1 MSRSRKSTIGAL
13 AAVLAVS
20 GASIASAGD
29 DDGDGQRVIRLSVKG
44 TGLAVVENGQSGLN
58 PGDRF
63 VSSGD
68 LLRGGDKVGDASLD
82 CTVVRVQTPAS
93 LYSCVGGAAL
103 QGGQIT
109 FQSLTAVDPANVSA
123 TAAVTGGTGRYRTA
137 QGEATLNGAA
147 GPGQTGDVTIRL
159 R

>member
-1 MSRSRKSTIGAL
+1 MSRKATIGAL

-20 GASIASAGD
+20 GASIASAGSD
-29 DDGDGQRVIRLSVKG
+29 DDDGQRVIRLMVRT
-44 TGLAVVENGQSGLN
+44 TGIALVENGQAGLN

-68 LLRGGDKVGDASLD
+68 LLREGEKIGDAGLD
-82 CTVVRVQTPAS
+82 CTVIRVHAPAS
-93 LYSCVGGAAL
+93 LYSCVSGAAL
-103 QGGQIT
+103 PGGQIA
-109 FQSLTAVDPANVSA
+109 FQSLSAVDPANVSA

-137 QGEATLNGAA
+137 HGEATLSVPAA
-147 GPGQTGDVTIRL
+147 GGLGEVTIRL